1 MKDIDKLICEASGI
15 SSDSDQTLIALSG
28 ALGDKKLE
36 DKQKVLSS
44 MRKKIRKLHDTIDQ
58 IQIEF
63 LNQGVSEDKINKARE
78 GIVKEFN
85 DSPQVI
91 FWYVQMYNKRF
102 FDLLPQ
108 PIIRVAICK
117 ELVRQSNKYHPG
129 LEIPQ
134 IWNDIIANNGLVK

>member
-15 SSDSDQTLIALSG
+15 SSDLDQTLIALSG
-28 ALGDKKLE
+28 AIGDKKLE
-36 DKQKVLSS
+36 DKQKMLSS
-44 MRKKIRKLHDTIDQ
+44 MRKKIKNLHETIDQ
-58 IQIEF
+58 IKIEF

-117 ELVRQSNKYHPG
+117 ELVRQSNKYHPN
-129 LEIPQ
+129 LEVPQ
-134 IWNDIIANNGLVK
+134 VWTDIIANNGLIK